1 MGFSLVSLYWPLSVP
16 TEGSS
21 QRELLCPCSFT
32 SSPVVSWLLQP
43 RAAASLDHST
53 SWPHVGDEGK
63 HPPLGKEGVKRG
75 QKNTKHSGDKWL
87 VLTVGG
93 YGPGLCSPDQ
103 WHVRRCCE
111 SSGRGVLGLVTPG
124 FLHRNMCLHL
134 LEGPLFSPGWLF
146 LSSMVLDGPRL
157 LLD

>member
-103 WHVRRCCE
+103 RQRCEKIEDLLRAPEEVCWDW
-111 SSGRGVLGLVTPG
+111 SLLAPCTGTCAFICWRDPCSPQCGCF
-124 FLHRNMCLHL
+124 FLPWC
-134 LEGPLFSPGWLF
+134 
-146 LSSMVLDGPRL
+146 
-157 LLD
+157 